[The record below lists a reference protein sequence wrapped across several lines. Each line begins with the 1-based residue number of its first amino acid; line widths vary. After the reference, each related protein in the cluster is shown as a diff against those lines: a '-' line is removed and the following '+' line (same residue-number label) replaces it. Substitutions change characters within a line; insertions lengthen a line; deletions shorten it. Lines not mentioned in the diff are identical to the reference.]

1 MELNKRV
8 VVITG
13 GAQGIGLALCRRFA
27 AEGARVVVADLDL
40 DRALSVAAEIDGMGL
55 RCDVTSQAQIQALA
69 DATIERYGQVDLF
82 CSNAG
87 ALIRD
92 ADNLANGPDDAGWAL
107 SWNINVMA
115 HVYAARAVLPHMLS
129 RGEGYLLNMVS
140 AAGMLH
146 QVGAAAYSASKHAAL
161 ALAESL
167 AIGLSSRGIKVSAI
181 CPAYVATSLI
191 GLDASGSAP
200 PGVISAEQV
209 AETVMQGVR
218 DERFMILPH
227 PEVAGYAQ
235 HKAAD
240 PEGWIKAMSPM
251 HERTVKQDG
260 DIDWAA
266 LFVAAAPK
274 KG

>member
-1 MELNKRV
+1 MELNNRV

-13 GAQGIGLALCRRFA
+13 GAQGIGLALARRFA
-27 AEGARVVVADLDL
+27 AEGARVVVADLEA
-40 DRALSVAAEIDGMGL
+40 DRAATVAAEIGGMGM
-55 RCDVTSQAQIQALA
+55 RCDVTSQEQIQTLV
-69 DATIERYGQVDLF
+69 DATIARFGRVDLF

-87 ALIRD
+87 VLIHD
-92 ADNLANGPDDAGWAL
+92 ADNLAHGPDDMGWAL

-146 QVGAAAYSASKHAAL
+146 QVGAAAYSATKHAAL

-167 AIGLSSRGIKVSAI
+167 AIGLSGRGIKVSSI

-191 GLDASGSAP
+191 GLDGSGTAP

-209 AETVMQGVR
+209 AETVIQGVR
-218 DERFMILPH
+218 EERFMILPH

-240 PEGWIKAMSPM
+240 PEGWIKALGQM
-251 HERTVKQDG
+251 HDGTVKQDG
-260 DIDWAA
+260 SIDWTTLFAA
-266 LFVAAAPK
+266 TAPRK
-274 KG
+274 

>member
-1 MELNKRV
+1 MATRSH
-8 VVITG
+8 ITPVPWSG
-13 GAQGIGLALCRRFA
+13 KDRKDA
-27 AEGARVVVADLDL
+27 A
-40 DRALSVAAEIDGMGL
+40 
-55 RCDVTSQAQIQALA
+55 
-69 DATIERYGQVDLF
+69 IEQFGRVDLF

-87 ALIRD
+87 VLIHD
-92 ADNLANGPDDAGWAL
+92 ADNLAHGPDDAGWAL

-115 HVYAARAVLPHMLS
+115 HVYAARSVLPHMLS

-140 AAGMLH
+140 A
-146 QVGAAAYSASKHAAL
+146 
-161 ALAESL
+161 
-167 AIGLSSRGIKVSAI
+167 I

-191 GLDASGSAP
+191 GLDGSGTAP

-240 PEGWIKAMSPM
+240 PEGWIKALGKM
-251 HERTVKQDG
+251 HDGTVKQDG
-260 DIDWAA
+260 SIDWAM
-266 LFVAAAPK
+266 LFAATAPK
-274 KG
+274 K

>member
-1 MELNKRV
+1 MELNNRV
-8 VVITG
+8 AVITG
-13 GAQGIGLALCRRFA
+13 GAQGIGLALAQRFA
-27 AEGARVVVADLDL
+27 AEGARVVVADLDA
-40 DRALSVAAEIDGMGL
+40 DRAAAAAAEIDGMGL
-55 RCDVTSQAQIQALA
+55 RCDVTSQAQIQALVA
-69 DATIERYGQVDLF
+69 ATIERFGRVDLF

-87 ALIRD
+87 VLIPD
-92 ADNLANGPDDAGWAL
+92 ADNLAHGPDDAGWAL

-115 HVYAARAVLPHMLS
+115 HVFAARAVLPHMLA

-191 GLDASGSAP
+191 GLDGSGTAP
-200 PGVISAEQV
+200 PGVISVEQV

-218 DERFMILPH
+218 EERFMILPH

-240 PEGWIKAMSPM
+240 PEGWIKALGRM
-251 HERTVKQDG
+251 HDGTVKQDG
-260 DIDWAA
+260 SIDWTA
-266 LFVAAAPK
+266 LFAAAAPGK
-274 KG
+274 

>member
-1 MELNKRV
+1 MELNGRV
-8 VVITG
+8 AVITG
-13 GAQGIGLALCRRFA
+13 GAQGIGLALARRFA
-27 AEGARVVVADLDL
+27 AEGARVVVADLDAG
-40 DRALSVAAEIDGMGL
+40 RAAAAAAEFDGMGV
-55 RCDVTSQAQIQALA
+55 RCDVTSQAQIQALV
-69 DATIERYGQVDLF
+69 DAAIERFGRVDLF

-87 ALIRD
+87 VLIHD
-92 ADNLANGPDDAGWAL
+92 ADNLAHGPDDAGWAL

-146 QVGAAAYSASKHAAL
+146 QLGAAAYSATKHAAL
-161 ALAESL
+161 ALSESL
-167 AIGLSSRGIKVSAI
+167 AIGLSGRGIKVSAI

-191 GLDASGSAP
+191 GLDGNGTAP

-218 DERFMILPH
+218 EGRFMILPH
-227 PEVAGYAQ
+227 PEVTGFAQ

-240 PEGWIKAMSPM
+240 PEGWIKIMGGM
-251 HERTVKQDG
+251 HGGMVKQDG
-260 DIDWAA
+260 SVDWAT
-266 LFVAAAPK
+266 LFAATAPRK
-274 KG
+274 

>member
-1 MELNKRV
+1 
-8 VVITG
+8 
-13 GAQGIGLALCRRFA
+13 
-27 AEGARVVVADLDL
+27 
-40 DRALSVAAEIDGMGL
+40 
-55 RCDVTSQAQIQALA
+55 
-69 DATIERYGQVDLF
+69 VDLF

-87 ALIRD
+87 VLIHD

-146 QVGAAAYSASKHAAL
+146 QIGAAAYSATKHAAL

-167 AIGLSSRGIKVSAI
+167 AIGLSGRGIKVSAI

-191 GLDASGSAP
+191 GLDGSGNTP
-200 PGVISAEQV
+200 PGVISAGQV

-218 DERFMILPH
+218 EERFMILPH
-227 PEVAGYAQ
+227 PEVAGFAQ
-235 HKAAD
+235 HKATN
-240 PEGWIKAMSPM
+240 PEGWIKAMGGM
-251 HERTVKQDG
+251 HGGMVKQDG
-260 DIDWAA
+260 SIDWAT
-266 LFVAAAPK
+266 LFAATAPRK
-274 KG
+274 